1 MIRRD
6 SDNKPTDDDCDDDP
20 TMTTSMLR
28 SGVIAGDNGSPE
40 LLTLCPAQQP
50 ELKKTS
56 FVGKYMSIFWDVSR
70 KLDNFAGLN
79 WVPMYKWDLEILQNQ
94 FNCIFCQLL
103 DDLKF
108 IKRGRKL

>member
-1 MIRRD
+1 M
-6 SDNKPTDDDCDDDP
+6 
-20 TMTTSMLR
+20 
-28 SGVIAGDNGSPE
+28 
-40 LLTLCPAQQP
+40 
-50 ELKKTS
+50 
-56 FVGKYMSIFWDVSR
+56 YMSIFWDVSR